1 VLLRGGGRM
10 TDMTDRRPGT
20 VCWSHSSV
28 KSEGVGV
35 GA

>member
-1 VLLRGGGRM
+1 VLFRGGGRM
-10 TDMTDRRPGT
+10 IDITDRRPGI
-20 VCWSHSSV
+20 VCGSHGSV